1 MIGYNQGV
9 FSGILV
15 MRAFEK
21 HMGDYIQDPSK
32 KGWLTSILELG
43 AWFGAITSGFFAE
56 AISRKYSILLATAI
70 FIIGVIVQSTAITVG
85 HNAIL
90 GGRFVT

>member
-1 MIGYNQGV
+1 
-9 FSGILV
+9 

-43 AWFGAITSGFFAE
+43 AYFGAITSGFAAE
-56 AISRKYSILLATAI
+56 AFSRKYSILLATAI
-70 FIIGVIVQSTAITVG
+70 FIVGVVVQATAINVG